1 MKPSLCTKIVSIFT
15 ALAVVLA
22 SFSFK
27 LEKNSCQLYT
37 ADASADSAIESC
49 CGFARTIDENSQLS
63 QISCCSSL
71 AITVEGF
78 NDYEKALSSPFS
90 TQSYF
95 VFEST
100 PLCAVK
106 NCNARHY
113 GMICAGI
120 FWVDPKQLIWIK
132 AWQWVVLSPF
142 LGVFVFIAC
151 YLPPAMRC
159 AVRLAVC
166 PPLIL
171 RPLPNFSTC
180 CVACFN

>member
-27 LEKNSCQLYT
+27 LEKKSCQLYT

-49 CGFARTIDENSQLS
+49 CGFARTIYENSQLA

-100 PLCAVK
+100 ISIPVDYIYK
-106 NCNARHY
+106 NTTKGSYTTH
-113 GMICAGI
+113 I
-120 FWVDPKQLIWIK
+120 P
-132 AWQWVVLSPF
+132 
-142 LGVFVFIAC
+142 
-151 YLPPAMRC
+151 
-159 AVRLAVC
+159 
-166 PPLIL
+166 PPLIMDIQVRDQVFL
-171 RPLPNFSTC
+171 I
-180 CVACFN
+180 

>member
-100 PLCAVK
+100 ISIPVDYIYK
-106 NCNARHY
+106 NTTKGSYTTH
-113 GMICAGI
+113 I
-120 FWVDPKQLIWIK
+120 P
-132 AWQWVVLSPF
+132 
-142 LGVFVFIAC
+142 
-151 YLPPAMRC
+151 
-159 AVRLAVC
+159 
-166 PPLIL
+166 PPLIMDIQVRDQVFL
-171 RPLPNFSTC
+171 I
-180 CVACFN
+180 